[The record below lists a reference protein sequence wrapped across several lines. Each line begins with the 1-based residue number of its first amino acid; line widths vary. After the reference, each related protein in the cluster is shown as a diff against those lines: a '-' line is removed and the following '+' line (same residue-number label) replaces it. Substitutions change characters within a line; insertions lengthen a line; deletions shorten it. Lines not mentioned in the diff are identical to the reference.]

1 MDRPA
6 PITFVA
12 NLTLDRFGGIPGEE
26 VFAVGDV
33 HGRSDL
39 LELALRAIE
48 ATPRVPGVP
57 RRLVL
62 LGDLIDRGH
71 AGIECLDMA
80 RGAEARLGHPVTTLM
95 GNHEMMMAIAL
106 TEGLPGHARQ
116 MFMNTWVG
124 NGGSACLAELESAG
138 HDLNPPTAGLI
149 AHALGQERLDF
160 VRGLHNHYR
169 PESSDVLFVH
179 AGLHPYVPVDE
190 FLAKDWR
197 QHADPDFR
205 ENTSWAWVRAPFLE
219 YVPANFE
226 NSVGHHGLFVVH
238 GHTPQDGVNMPV
250 GRQVERDRLNLDV
263 MAVYRDRLRC
273 ARIHGR
279 EVKVFEVS
287 PHRRRD

>member
-6 PITFVA
+6 PFTFVA
-12 NLTLDRFGGIPGEE
+12 NLTLDRFRGIPDEE

-39 LELALRAIE
+39 LELAFQAIE
-48 ATPRVPGVP
+48 TRPLLPGVP

-71 AGIECLDMA
+71 AGVECLDMA
-80 RGAEARLGHPVTTLM
+80 RGAAARFGHPVTTLM
-95 GNHEMMMAIAL
+95 GNHEMMLAIAL
-106 TEGLPGHARQ
+106 TEGLPTTARR
-116 MFMNTWVG
+116 MFIDMWVD

-138 HDLNPPTAGLI
+138 YDLNPPTAGLI

-160 VRGLHNHYR
+160 VRGLPNHYR
-169 PESSDVLFVH
+169 SEGSDVLFVH
-179 AGLHPYVPVDE
+179 AGLHPYVPLDE

-197 QHADPDFR
+197 QHADVEFR
-205 ENTSWAWVRAPFLE
+205 QDTSWAWLRAPFLE
-219 YVPANFE
+219 CVPESFGAT
-226 NSVGHHGLFVVH
+226 GHHGLFVVH
-238 GHTPQDGVNMPV
+238 GHTPQDGVGRPV
-250 GRQVERDRLNLDV
+250 SRQVESDRLNLDV

-279 EVKVFEVS
+279 NVEVFEVS
-287 PHRRRD
+287 PHRLRD